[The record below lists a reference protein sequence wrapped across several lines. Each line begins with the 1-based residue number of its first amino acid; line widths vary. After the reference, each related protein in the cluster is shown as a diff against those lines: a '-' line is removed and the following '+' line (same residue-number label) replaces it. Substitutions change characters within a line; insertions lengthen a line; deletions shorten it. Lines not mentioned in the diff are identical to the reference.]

1 MKKGSSVQTI
11 HGNGVL
17 EAIDDSEKKPR
28 ERKFVVRL
36 DNCTRDERK
45 RGSLIALN
53 EFEFTPD

>member
-28 ERKFVVRL
+28 ERKFIVRL
-36 DNCTRDERK
+36 DNYARDERK
-45 RGSLIALN
+45 RGSLVALN
-53 EFEFTPD
+53 EYELSAG

>member
-1 MKKGSSVQTI
+1 MKINDKVQTI

-36 DNCTRDERK
+36 DNFCRDEQK
-45 RGSLIALN
+45 RNSLVALN
-53 EFEFTPD
+53 EYELS